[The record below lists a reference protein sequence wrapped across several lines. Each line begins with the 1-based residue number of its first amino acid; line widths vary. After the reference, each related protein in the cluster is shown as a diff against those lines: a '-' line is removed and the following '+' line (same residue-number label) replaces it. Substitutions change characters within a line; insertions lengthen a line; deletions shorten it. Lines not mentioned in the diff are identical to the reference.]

1 MKNHISNFT
10 EFINEGKISDF
21 NRQYTMTPT
30 WWNLWKKANG
40 EDFEITQDS
49 FANTY
54 EVVDKKSKKLA
65 FIYDYGRF
73 KIFTNEKPDMFAIP
87 DDIDPEEL
95 KDAEKEKPEGE
106 IEVGDDTG
114 TSEEGDDE
122 TNNQEEE

>member
-1 MKNHISNFT
+1 MNNYIFNFT

-30 WWNLWKKANG
+30 WWNLWKKSN
-40 EDFEITQDS
+40 EKDFNITQDS

-54 EVVDKKSKKLA
+54 EVEDKKTKKLA

-73 KIFTNEKPDMFAIP
+73 KIFTNETPEMFSIP
-87 DDIDPEEL
+87 DEIDPEEL
-95 KDAEKEKPEGE
+95 KDAEEEKPEGE
-106 IEVGDDTG
+106 IEVGDDEG